1 MRAFFRWLAR
11 TVGSAVTIVLVIVL
25 FPHISR
31 LAARLLPDESG
42 AAIRASA
49 VLSTRLENSARL
61 ESLQVDETGVIAYD
75 IKAALIGTVANIHV
89 HYDYQASFGIDLRQ
103 VQLRI
108 ESGKLVFLLP
118 EPELIQDALTPQEVA
133 RNDFWYPGFSDEDYQ
148 KLLEDE
154 RLIRRSHYLS
164 GDGNAALRSAT
175 IEAFRSTIAAWMSEV
190 DPNLTY
196 QCEWLADAAQSA
208 T

>member
-1 MRAFFRWLAR
+1 MKALLRWLAR
-11 TVGSAVTIVLVIVL
+11 TVGGALTIVLVIVL

-61 ESLQVDETGVIAYD
+61 ETLQVDETGVIAYD
-75 IKAALIGTVANIHV
+75 IKAALIGTVASINV

-133 RNDFWYPGFSDEDYQ
+133 RNDFWYPGFSDADYQ

-154 RLIRRSHYLS
+154 RLARRAHYLS
-164 GDGNAALRSAT
+164 GEGSAALWDAT
-175 IEAFRSTIAAWMSEV
+175 LKAFNETIAAWMIEIDSS
-190 DPNLTY
+190 LTY
-196 QCEWLADAAQSA
+196 RCERAAA
-208 T
+208 AE